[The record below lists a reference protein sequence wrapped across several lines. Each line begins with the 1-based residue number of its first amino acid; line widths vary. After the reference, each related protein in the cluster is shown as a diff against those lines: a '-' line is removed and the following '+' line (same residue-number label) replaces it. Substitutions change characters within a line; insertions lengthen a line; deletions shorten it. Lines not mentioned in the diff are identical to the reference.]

1 MIMEVPQLISCRTS
15 MKSEIL
21 LDRVAPGGRAA
32 GAGRRKALTV
42 TTHHPSQR
50 Q

>member
-1 MIMEVPQLISCRTS
+1 MIMVIPQLISCGIT

-21 LDRVAPGGRAA
+21 LDRVAPGARAA
-32 GAGRRKALTV
+32 RAGRRKALTV
-42 TTHHPSQR
+42 TTHHSSQR

>member
-1 MIMEVPQLISCRTS
+1 

-21 LDRVAPGGRAA
+21 LDRVAPVARAA
-32 GAGRRKALTV
+32 YAGRGEALTV
-42 TTHHPSQR
+42 TTHHSSQR

>member
-1 MIMEVPQLISCRTS
+1 MIMVIPQLISCGIT

-21 LDRVAPGGRAA
+21 LDRVAPGARAA
-32 GAGRRKALTV
+32 CPGRRKALTV
-42 TTHHPSQR
+42 TTHHSSQR